1 MKPIIA
7 YYRVSTGKQ
16 QRSGLGIE
24 AQKEACHRF
33 AAANGFEIVQEFTEF
48 QSGKGHDALEQ
59 RPVLAEALNEAK
71 KLDCEILCSKICRLS
86 RSVSFVSG
94 LMARGVPF
102 IVSEYGLDAEPL
114 LLHLFVSVAE
124 HERRMISE
132 RTKAAL
138 RAKRAQGVR
147 LGNQKNL
154 KEAQRLGNEAQAK
167 YADTFAENILPIIQ
181 QIQSAGMT
189 SYQAVAETLNRRG
202 IATARGKQWHPS
214 TVRNLIL
221 RDAS

>member
-33 AAANGFEIVQEFTEF
+33 AVTNGYEIVEEYTECHT
-48 QSGKGHDALEQ
+48 GKGHDALEQ
-59 RPVLAEALNEAK
+59 RPVLAEALKAAR
-71 KLDCEILCSKICRLS
+71 KLGCEILCSKICRLS
-86 RSVSFVSG
+86 RSVAFVSG
-94 LMARGVPF
+94 LMSRGVPF

-147 LGNQKNL
+147 LGNPKNL
-154 KEAQRLGNEAQAK
+154 GEAQRLGNEAQAR
-167 YADTFAENILPIIQ
+167 YADSFAGNVMPIIQ
-181 QIQSAGMT
+181 QIQSSGVT
-189 SYQAVAETLNRRG
+189 SYQAVADALNRRG
-202 IATARGKQWHPS
+202 IASARGGQWHPS

-221 RDAS
+221 RSAV